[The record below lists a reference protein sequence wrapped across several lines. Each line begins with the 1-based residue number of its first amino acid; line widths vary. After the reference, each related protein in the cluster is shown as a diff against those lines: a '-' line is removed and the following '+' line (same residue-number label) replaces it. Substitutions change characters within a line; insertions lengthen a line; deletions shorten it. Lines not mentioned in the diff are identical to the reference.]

1 MSVYDASHTA
11 EGDSEVTS
19 RVKQSLINEI
29 QHIFQQKGFKTWI
42 KEECPA
48 LFDLPYTADVGVL
61 FRSKTEFDFYHF
73 FIIEIDGYGHA
84 TKNKDRKE
92 RIRDDA
98 FFNFNGIPTIRIPL
112 RRLSGKDKPPLE
124 TLVREDIWN
133 VVRDTWII
141 TPMVHSKKDERNK
154 EFAIKLKENVSMK
167 CKACDHPPHHH
178 TLTGCNYRQTNKAKM
193 KCYCTEPY
201 FISNA

>member
-1 MSVYDASHTA
+1 VSQFDSSHTNA
-11 EGDSEVTS
+11 GDSEVTT

-29 QHIFQQKGFKTWI
+29 QHIFQEKGFKTFI

-48 LFDLPYTADVGVL
+48 LFDLPYTADIGVL
-61 FRSKTEFDFYHF
+61 FRSKSEFDFYHF

-92 RIRDDA
+92 ALRDNT
-98 FFNFNGIPTIRIPL
+98 FFEFNGIPTIRIPL

-124 TLVREDIWN
+124 TLVREDIWS

-141 TPMVHSKKDERNK
+141 TPMVDTKIHQRNK
-154 EFAIKLKENVSMK
+154 EFAIKLKENVSTK
-167 CKACDHPPHHH
+167 CKACDHPPHMHS
-178 TLTGCNYRQTNKAKM
+178 LTGCVYRKTNKSKL
-193 KCYCTEPY
+193 KCNCEEPY